1 MPITLSDTLLR
12 FSLAFSLALAYGLA
26 RQRMGKPIGFGT
38 FILVALGSCALS
50 LTAVHLAHDNPLP
63 LMSAIVTGIGFLGA
77 GALFRASDRVIG
89 FTSAATIWVFAVFG
103 LSVGAGELVIAG
115 LLYGSIVA
123 VTVIDTGLE
132 RRWIGAYRRS
142 LTIEIPLGTGDEA
155 LEHELGLPPRIQAQ
169 AVHGDRE
176 AGTLSLTYSIR
187 RPRGEARDLLDRLER
202 NELVLGYRVD

>member
-1 MPITLSDTLLR
+1 MSLSDTLLR
-12 FSLAFSLALAYGLA
+12 FSIAFSLALAYGLA

-38 FILVALGSCALS
+38 FILVALGACALS
-50 LTAVHLAHDNPLP
+50 LTAVHLAPENPLP
-63 LMSAIVTGIGFLGA
+63 LMTAIVTGIGFLGA

-103 LSVGAGELVIAG
+103 LTVGAGEFLVAG
-115 LLYGSIVA
+115 LLYGSIAA
-123 VTVIDTGLE
+123 VTVIDTKLE
-132 RRWIGAYRRS
+132 RHWIGAYRRS
-142 LTIEIPLGTGDEA
+142 LTIEVPHGTGDEA
-155 LEHELGLPPRIQAQ
+155 LERELGLPPRMQAG

-202 NELVLGYRVD
+202 SALVVGYRVD